1 MYPLILEPNPDFW
14 WLVQVTKDA
23 QKERFR
29 KNPGVSIP
37 SFARRD
43 GNENR
48 PLDRLSWIQERL
60 EKKNTTTNVIS

>member
-37 SFARRD
+37 SFARGG

-60 EKKNTTTNVIS
+60 EKKKKLPQM